1 MSQENHRLV
10 LSNQSLSKNQFN
22 ASFNK
27 LDSILINTWKICK
40 PTNLLKKIITELIK
54 VKNQDSIKQMCRLGL
69 DNLFYT
75 FSVRFLKS
83 ETPHWA
89 DGPVAC
95 TLECLGNQD
104 INTLKISIGVLSI
117 RVINLYLILLCN
129 CIIIISLIHYY

>member
-75 FSVRFLKS
+75 FLFDFWRVKRPIGQ
-83 ETPHWA
+83 T
-89 DGPVAC
+89 DPVAC